1 MKTKSTTAA
10 KNPKNF
16 RPAEKDL
23 LTAPQRATKILA
35 ALRKAYPD
43 ARCALNFHTPLELLV
58 ATVLSAQ
65 STDKRV
71 NIVTVDLFKKY
82 READDYAKAP
92 LAQLEQDIKSTGFYH
107 NKAKNIQAACSAIVE
122 KFNGLV
128 PDNMDDLV
136 SLAGVGRK
144 TANVILGN
152 SYDVAGITTDTHV
165 IRLSRLMG
173 LSVNS
178 DPVKLEF
185 DLMELIPKQHWT
197 KFSHMMIAHGRGV
210 CIARKPDCINCSIRK
225 YCCYGQ
231 TVL

>member
-1 MKTKSTTAA
+1 LKTKSTTAV
-10 KNPKNF
+10 KNPKDF
-16 RPAEKDL
+16 RPSEKDL
-23 LTAPQRATKILA
+23 LTAPRRATKILA

-71 NIVTVDLFKKY
+71 NIVTVDLFRKY
-82 READDYAKAP
+82 RKADDYVVAP
-92 LAQLEQDIKSTGFYH
+92 LGQLEQDIKSTGFYH
-107 NKAKNIQAACSAIVE
+107 NKAKNIQAACAAIVG
-122 KFNGLV
+122 KFNGQV
-128 PDNMDDLV
+128 PDNMDELV

-152 SYDVAGITTDTHV
+152 AYGVAGITTDTHV

-173 LSVNS
+173 LSVND

-185 DLMELIPKQHWT
+185 DLMELIPKKHWT
-197 KFSHMMIAHGRGV
+197 QFSHMMITHGRNV
-210 CIARKPDCINCSIRK
+210 CVARKPDCANCPIRK

-231 TVL
+231 TLL

>member
-1 MKTKSTTAA
+1 V

-16 RPAEKDL
+16 RPAGKDL

-35 ALRKAYPD
+35 ALRKVYPD
-43 ARCALNFHTPLELLV
+43 AKCALNFHSPLELLV

-65 STDKRV
+65 STDKLV

-82 READDYAKAP
+82 RKADDYAHAP
-92 LAQLEQDIKSTGFYH
+92 LEQLEQDIKSTGFYH
-107 NKAKNIQAACSAIVE
+107 NKAKNIKAACAAIIE
-122 KFNGLV
+122 RFNGQV
-128 PDNMDDLV
+128 PDNMDELV

-152 SYDVAGITTDTHV
+152 AYNVPGITTDTHV

-173 LSVNS
+173 LSVND

-185 DLMELIPKQHWT
+185 DLMKLIPKKHWT
-197 KFSHMMIAHGRGV
+197 QFSHMMITHGRNV
-210 CIARKPDCINCSIRK
+210 CIARRPNCDNCPIRR

-231 TVL
+231 TL

>member
-1 MKTKSTTAA
+1 LKSKSTTTG
-10 KNPKNF
+10 KQPKDF
-16 RPAEKDL
+16 HPTEKDL
-23 LTAPQRATKILA
+23 LTAPQRAAKILA
-35 ALRKAYPD
+35 ALRRAYPD
-43 ARCALNFHTPLELLV
+43 AQCALHFHMPLELLV

-82 READDYAKAP
+82 REANDYAKAP
-92 LAQLEQDIKSTGFYH
+92 LEQLEQDIKSTGFYH
-107 NKAKNIQAACSAIVE
+107 NKAKNIQAACSMIVE
-122 KFNGLV
+122 KFNGRV

-152 SYDVAGITTDTHV
+152 AYGVPGITTDTHV

-173 LSVNS
+173 LSANS

-185 DLMELIPKQHWT
+185 DLMELIPKKHWT
-197 KFSHMMIAHGRGV
+197 QFSHMMIAHGRNV
-210 CIARKPDCINCSIRK
+210 CISRKPDCVNCSIRK